1 MDTCKEGKRVTVVGI
16 TGHQGLPS
24 QVIDL
29 LEQRVPVILRDLS
42 ASEMVASLAQGA
54 DQVCAAIAV
63 ELGVPLRV
71 IIPSQSYDVTFDE
84 EGLGRYQ
91 HLLDRASSVV
101 TLGYDAPSEEA
112 FFAAGRQ
119 VADESDVLIAVWDG
133 QPAAGL
139 GGTGDVVAYAR
150 SKGTRVEVLWPDGV
164 SR

>member
-1 MDTCKEGKRVTVVGI
+1 MTVVGI
-16 TGHQGLPS
+16 TGHQGLPAEA
-24 QVIDL
+24 VAL
-29 LEQRVPVILRDLS
+29 LEERLPVILRDLS
-42 ASEMVASLAQGA
+42 ATEMVASLAQGA

-63 ELGVPLRV
+63 GQGVPLRV
-71 IIPSQSYDVTFDE
+71 IIPSQSYDATFDD
-84 EGLGRYQ
+84 EGFGRYQ
-91 HLLDRASSVV
+91 HLLERASSVV

-150 SKGTRVEVLWPDGV
+150 GKGTRVEVLWPDGV